1 MGTGADARYLTTVFH
16 EVAETLI
23 HGTMAGNIVVYI
35 TRSKSKVGTWHITKF
50 YKQIVSIVGRG
61 ENLHVGP
68 LGKPYNLVP
77 SHNFAS

>member
-1 MGTGADARYLTTVFH
+1 MLDITTVFH

-50 YKQIVSIVGRG
+50 YKRIVSIVGRG
-61 ENLHVGP
+61 GNLHVGLP
-68 LGKPYNLVP
+68 NNLVP